1 MFSFTCMRPLVSKLN
16 ALVTKNSPSKIGRGI
31 WLACLLTVS
40 LFGATFAQPD
50 IRYTKGNVDSALRG
64 NFEVDPSTFGMS
76 VNVPLA
82 EYPGRGNAL
91 SVNLRY
97 SSKLWRI
104 DFLDTFKFGT
114 LERTRNEG
122 KWGEDN
128 VAGWTSSLALPK
140 VEAAFEYRGPYDGA
154 GQQTCFICTTPPPP
168 GTAEVYIN
176 RLLLTMPDG
185 SAHELRKD
193 DSITYSQTPEAGIYY
208 AVDSSNIRY
217 DSANALIYLPDGS
230 RYLLSVNNGTQAQF
244 IDRHGNTMTY
254 TFGTKQWTDTLGRQI
269 GFNLSNQ
276 SVGDVINTLPGVGGS
291 TLNYTLRWR
300 SLHDSLSSGS
310 VAVIGSYDYIESNN
324 PQPHSGASLFSTYD
338 VASVKLG

>member
-1 MFSFTCMRPLVSKLN
+1 M
-16 ALVTKNSPSKIGRGI
+16 
-31 WLACLLTVS
+31 
-40 LFGATFAQPD
+40 
-50 IRYTKGNVDSALRG
+50 
-64 NFEVDPSTFGMS
+64 
-76 VNVPLA
+76 
-82 EYPGRGNAL
+82 
-91 SVNLRY
+91 
-97 SSKLWRI
+97 
-104 DFLDTFKFGT
+104 
-114 LERTRNEG
+114 
-122 KWGEDN
+122 
-128 VAGWTSSLALPK
+128 PK

-185 SAHELRKD
+185 SSHELRKD

-276 SVGDVINTLPGVGGS
+276 NVGDVVNTLPGVGGS
-291 TLNYTLRWR
+291 TLSYTLRWR

-324 PQPHSGASLFSTYD
+324 PQPHTGTSLFTTYPLG
-338 VASVKLG
+338 SIKLGYVVSWDAPYYFDPIVLKEIELPNGKKYVFTYNQYGEIDKIVMPTGGYERFAYGTVPGLSGSLGQSVYEQANRGVKDR